1 MVHLLY
7 TLPDEIKQK
16 NIYIWNVDKDS
27 ITEFTKFALRQ
38 IDIKG
43 FITQEKAYIGEFYMN
58 RPVMK
63 IEDALNDNKAVI
75 ILSAKCDRSRIPEEV
90 NQKAFLL
97 SELLQIDEEL
107 KRRTVY
113 IYGAGLEIGR
123 ASCRERV

>member
-1 MVHLLY
+1 MEKGNITMVHLLY

-27 ITEFTKFALRQ
+27 ITEFTKLALRQ

-63 IEDALNDNKAVI
+63 I
-75 ILSAKCDRSRIPEEV
+75 
-90 NQKAFLL
+90 F
-97 SELLQIDEEL
+97 
-107 KRRTVY
+107 
-113 IYGAGLEIGR
+113 
-123 ASCRERV
+123 